1 MIFKNIKAVTSS
13 LRHVK
18 LLKKSENF
26 TLNLP
31 LKNKIFF
38 IKNSGGRNNQGKIT
52 SYQKGGGVKKL
63 YRKIDFLRQNQ
74 EGIVEKIEYDPY
86 RTGFIGRIYNY
97 KLKQHFYILAPHNL
111 MRGDYIKSGKDAPI
125 QIGNS
130 LSLSDMP
137 VGSIIH
143 NISIKPGLKGQLARS
158 AGTFGQL
165 IQKNDRVARIKLP
178 SGEQRL
184 ILIDNHATL
193 GSVSNINHRYVELG
207 KAGRARWLNKRP
219 IVRGVAM
226 NPVDHPHGGGEGKTS
241 GGRPS
246 VTPWGKPTKGQPTAK
261 FKNNRPYILISYKNK
276 KLIKNVV
283 NS

>member
-1 MIFKNIKAVTSS
+1 MIFKNIKPITSS

-18 LLKKSENF
+18 LLKTSENF
-26 TLNLP
+26 SENLP

-63 YRKIDFLRQNQ
+63 YRKIDFLRVDQ
-74 EGIVEKIEYDPY
+74 EGIVEKIEYDPN
-86 RTGFIGRIYNY
+86 RTSFICRIYNH
-97 KLKQHFYILAPHNL
+97 KLKNHFYILAPHNL
-111 MRGDYIKSGKDAPI
+111 MRGDYIKTGKNAPI
-125 QIGNS
+125 RIGNS
-130 LSLSDMP
+130 LSFFDIP
-137 VGSIIH
+137 IGSIVH
-143 NISIKPGLKGQLARS
+143 NISIKPNFKGQLARS

-165 IQKNDRVARIKLP
+165 IQKNDIFARIKLP

-184 ILIDNHATL
+184 LLLENHATL
-193 GSVSNINHRYVELG
+193 GFVSNVNYRYIKLG
-207 KAGRARWLNKRP
+207 KAGRARWKNKRP

-246 VTPWGKPTKGQPTAK
+246 VTPWGKPTKGQSTSK
-261 FKNNRPYILISYKNK
+261 FKNKRPYILISYKNK
-276 KLIKNVV
+276 KLVKNVIK
-283 NS
+283 